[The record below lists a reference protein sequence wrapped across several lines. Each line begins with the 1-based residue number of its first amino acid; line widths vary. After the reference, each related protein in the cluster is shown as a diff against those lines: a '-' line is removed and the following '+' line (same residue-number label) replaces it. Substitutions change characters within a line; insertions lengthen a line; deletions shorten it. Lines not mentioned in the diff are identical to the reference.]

1 MPRQAR
7 KKSKSGMYHIMLRRI
22 NHKILFED
30 DEDKEKFLD
39 TIKQYKQKSEY
50 EIFGY

>member
-7 KKSKSGMYHIMLRRI
+7 KKSKTGIYHIIFRGI
-22 NHKILFED
+22 NRQILFED

-39 TIKQYKQKSEY
+39 RSGNINKKVEV
-50 EIFGY
+50 